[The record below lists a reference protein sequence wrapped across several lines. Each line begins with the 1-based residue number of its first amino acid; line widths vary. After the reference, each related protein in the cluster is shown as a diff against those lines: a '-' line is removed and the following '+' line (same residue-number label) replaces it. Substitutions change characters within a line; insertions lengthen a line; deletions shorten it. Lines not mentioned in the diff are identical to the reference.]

1 MSTWKGRISVVLD
14 MGTFSLSL
22 DWLTI
27 GGTTACR

>member
-1 MSTWKGRISVVLD
+1 VVLD